1 MANSKN
7 FEELPIK
14 DQLKEKINIYYH
26 SIWREKW
33 QEQILE
39 NWLGNFKEEE
49 EINVLYLLSKFMYFG
64 NLEIREILRSIYRDL
79 FQYPIIEE
87 IRKRNSDTLDLPF
100 LNSEFHNEALK
111 TRFLGVGNPSESG
124 VHILYYFR
132 QENDMHK
139 DDFIYVSDIF
149 KGVSKKDGGRD
160 YIELELRDEDVS
172 RYIFIDD
179 FCGSGNQAK
188 DYLLD
193 DLRVLK
199 KLKPDCEIN
208 YFMMFGTD
216 HGIQCLKNLTVD
228 DASVE
233 KLFKNVE
240 SIFVLDDSFK
250 VFSDDSRYY
259 KKVSS
264 EITKDDGYAICESY
278 GKKLIPPHPLGYK
291 DGQLL
296 ISFFHNTPDN
306 ALPIFWCSHSSWIPI
321 FKRYNKIY

>member
-1 MANSKN
+1 MAYPKN
-7 FEELPIK
+7 FDELSIK

-39 NWLGNFKEEE
+39 NWLKNFDEAEEV
-49 EINVLYLLSKFMYFG
+49 NVLYLLSKFMYFG
-64 NLEIREILRSIYRDL
+64 NIEIREILRSMYRDL

-87 IRKRNSDTLDLPF
+87 IRKKNSDTLDASF
-100 LNSEFHNEALK
+100 LRGEFGNEAAK

-132 QENDMHK
+132 QENDMQK

-149 KGVSKKDGGRD
+149 KGVPKKDGGRD
-160 YIELELRDEDVS
+160 YIELELNFTDVS

-179 FCGSGNQAK
+179 FCGSGTQAK

-193 DLRVLK
+193 KLRNLK
-199 KLKPDCEIN
+199 KLKPDCEIS

-216 HGIQCLKNLTVD
+216 HGIKFLKSLTID
-228 DASVE
+228 DSSDE

-240 SIFVLDDSFK
+240 SIFVLDASFK
-250 VFSDDSRYY
+250 VFSDDTRYY
-259 KKVSS
+259 KKVPS
-264 EITKDDGYAICESY
+264 EVTKASGHSICENY
-278 GKKLIPPHPLGYK
+278 GNKLMPAHPLGYK

-306 ALPIFWCSHSSWIPI
+306 VLPIFWCSHSNWLPI